1 MGICFFPRNILFE
14 QKKRFRQISF
24 FGTISCSGTMF
35 FSGKLEHV
43 FWVNICVVKNQ
54 FVYSIMFQK
63 SKIWCQNVKIRLT
76 EDMII
81 PSRAQARRWTEV
93 PSYPFNKNRTMRNF
107 WPDTQNDK
115 SRAKQ
120 AWTTGKRP
128 NRHGKMNWVRKCK
141 DLWGDM
147 ANSSGQGTRQIL
159 RESTLEWWQIC
170 TVGEI
175 KRNTIT

>member
-1 MGICFFPRNILFE
+1 MF
-14 QKKRFRQISF
+14 F
-24 FGTISCSGTMF
+24 FGEI
-35 FSGKLEHV
+35 GKSFL
-43 FWVNICVVKNQ
+43 VNICVVKNQ

-63 SKIWCQNVKIRLT
+63 SKIWSNMVLKRQNISNRRYDKT
-76 EDMII
+76 
-81 PSRAQARRWTEV
+81 SRAQARRWTEA
-93 PSYPFNKNRTMRNF
+93 PSYPVNKNRTMRNF

-175 KRNTIT
+175 KRNTITESHMSKSSGHGV